1 MKTRFILNGVVLG
14 VLLLAPAALGQA
26 NFWFINSGKP
36 VFDAYGARLV
46 GADFLAELYGGMTP
60 DLLAPT
66 GLFPRGERQITS
78 FDTQYPGLVIGVTVV
93 VLDVPPNG
101 WAWLQM
107 RAWEARLGATYE
119 EVVARG
125 LGGYGESQVFYAKG
139 GNPYDFNGAPGLLIG
154 LQSFRLRLV
163 IPEPSTWALLA
174 LGGAGVAWATR
185 RHRRR

>member
-101 WAWLQM
+101 WAWL
-107 RAWEARLGATYE
+107 
-119 EVVARG
+119 
-125 LGGYGESQVFYAKG
+125 
-139 GNPYDFNGAPGLLIG
+139 
-154 LQSFRLRLV
+154 
-163 IPEPSTWALLA
+163 
-174 LGGAGVAWATR
+174 
-185 RHRRR
+185 